1 VQGLKGRHIGGRQ
14 GAAMGEHGRVG
25 ARRVRVSRFG
35 VAAPRLTAAVAV
47 VSAVVNW
54 EVLLFEPDRVRLVLV
69 LALGFTL
76 AVTVHEFGHF
86 VVGTSRGLDLYVRVG
101 PGFGWCGPM
110 PGIAQVELSPWGQVV
125 FAAAGPLANLSFY
138 VLLAVPAVASSVASM
153 VGDSV
158 LGEVVEV
165 ARVVS
170 LPIGL
175 FNLLPLGVLDG
186 GRIVQAAIDPLA
198 GRSRVLALRS
208 FQAFTVAACA
218 VLVRETWML
227 GLPGWWAVTNTVVF
241 VFIGGGV
248 LVEDRPAVAPGWDP
262 LVPRSGQVAGRRRS
276 MLIGVAVLVAAI
288 GTGLLVGSLLAN
300 QLLGQ

>member
-1 VQGLKGRHIGGRQ
+1 
-14 GAAMGEHGRVG
+14 
-25 ARRVRVSRFG
+25 
-35 VAAPRLTAAVAV
+35 
-47 VSAVVNW
+47 VVNW
-54 EVLLFEPDRVRLVLV
+54 EVLLFEPDRARLVLV
-69 LALGFTL
+69 LALGFTV

-101 PGFGWCGPM
+101 PGFGWCAPM
-110 PGIAQVELSPWGQVV
+110 PGSAQVELSPWGQVV

-175 FNLLPLGVLDG
+175 LNLLPLGVLDG
-186 GRIVQAAIDPLA
+186 GRIVQAAVDLLA

-208 FQAFTVAACA
+208 FQAFTVAACP
-218 VLVRETWML
+218 VLVRETWTL
-227 GLPGWWAVTNTVVF
+227 GLPGWWAVTNTLVF
-241 VFIGGGV
+241 VFIGGGL
-248 LVEDRPAVAPGWDP
+248 LVEDRPVVGPGWGP
-262 LVPRSGQVAGRRRS
+262 VAAYGGQVPGGRRS
-276 MLIGVAVLVAAI
+276 LLMGVAVLIAAI
-288 GTGLLVGSLLAN
+288 GTGLVVGSLLAN

>member
-1 VQGLKGRHIGGRQ
+1 
-14 GAAMGEHGRVG
+14 MGEHGRVG

-110 PGIAQVELSPWGQVV
+110 PGITQVELSPWGQVV

-198 GRSRVLALRS
+198 GRSRVLAVRS

-227 GLPGWWAVTNTVVF
+227 GLPGWWAVNKHGGLRVYRRGRV
-241 VFIGGGV
+241 GGG
-248 LVEDRPAVAPGWDP
+248 PAGGGAGVGPS
-262 LVPRSGQVAGRRRS
+262 RSAF
-276 MLIGVAVLVAAI
+276 
-288 GTGLLVGSLLAN
+288 GS
-300 QLLGQ
+300 GGG